1 MDAATRHFRYAGETS
16 SDLAR
21 EFGILPQRV
30 SQIVRG
36 KRK

>member
-1 MDAATRHFRYAGETS
+1 MDTATRHFRYAGETS
-16 SDLAR
+16 SDLVR
-21 EFGILPQRV
+21 EYGISPQCV